1 MRFAS
6 AEAKRI
12 THFSKYTIP
21 KNNAHSH
28 ITFCL
33 KMKLLPQLFVIGAGL
48 ALLSCTQTSA
58 EDRFIDNLLDKMTLE
73 EKLGQLNLL
82 VGGDII
88 SGTTQD
94 QGSDSLFITGK
105 IGGVFNVK
113 GVESVSRIQ
122 HLAVEHGP
130 HGIPLLIGA
139 DVVHGYETVFPIPLA
154 LSCSWDTVAIE
165 KMARISAIEATAD
178 GVNWNYSPMVDICR
192 DPRWG
197 RIAEGS
203 GEDPYLGSVIA
214 KAYIRGYQ
222 GDDMKSDSTMMAC
235 VKHFAL
241 YGAAEGG
248 RDYNTV
254 DMSLQRMFNYYLPP
268 FKAAVEAGCGS
279 LMTSFNLINGMP
291 ATADRWLIEDVLR
304 KQWGFDG
311 ITVSDFNSIS
321 EISTFG
327 LSEREDAAAFVLKAG
342 TDMDMVSGLYFNTL
356 KDAVE
361 RGDVD
366 EALVD
371 KACRR
376 VLEAKMRLGLFD
388 DPYKYCKPERLDRD
402 MYNEAHRT
410 AAREIAAE
418 TFVLLKNSS
427 SLLPLAKKGKIALIG
442 PLADAG
448 NNMCGCW
455 SGYCRPEKH
464 GSLLQAFQDAVGD
477 NAQVIYARGSNI
489 YRDETTQRNAAGQ
502 RQLEHGDDS
511 ALHKEALA
519 VAARADVIVAA
530 MGECADMSGESASR
544 AELTIPDTQRELLRK
559 LVATGKP
566 VVLLLFTGRPLVLD
580 WENDN
585 VPAILNVWFGGSQA
599 AEAITD
605 VVFGDKNPCGKL
617 TATFPRSAGQIPLY
631 YNHLMPS
638 HPDPEDGVFNRYC
651 SNYIDISNEPL
662 YPFGY
667 GLSYTTFE
675 YGTAGI
681 NGNEVSVSVRN
692 TGAVEGTEIVQLY
705 VRDKIARIARPVKE
719 LKSYQRVSLKPGE
732 TKTLTFRIT
741 PDMLGYYDAGLNYV
755 CESGAFEI
763 MVGPDSRSLQSLEYI
778 LNN

>member
-1 MRFAS
+1 
-6 AEAKRI
+6 
-12 THFSKYTIP
+12 
-21 KNNAHSH
+21 
-28 ITFCL
+28 
-33 KMKLLPQLFVIGAGL
+33 MKLISQFFIIGIGLTLF
-48 ALLSCTQTSA
+48 SCTQRTG
-58 EDRFIDNLLDKMTLE
+58 EDRFIDNLMDKMTLD

-82 VGGDII
+82 VGGDIV

-94 QGSDSLFITGK
+94 QGSDSLFIAGK

-113 GVESVSRIQ
+113 GVESVSRLQ
-122 HLAVEHGP
+122 HLAVEQGP

-154 LSCSWDTVAIE
+154 LSCSWDTAAIE
-165 KMARISAIEATAD
+165 NMTRISAIEATAD

-203 GEDPYLGSVIA
+203 GEDPWLGSVIA
-214 KAYIRGYQ
+214 KAYVRGYQ
-222 GDDMKSDSTMMAC
+222 GDNMKSDSTMMAC

-268 FKAAVEAGCGS
+268 YKAAVEAGCGS
-279 LMTSFNLINGMP
+279 LMTSFNLINGMH

-311 ITVSDFNSIS
+311 MTVTDFNSVP

-327 LSEREDAAAFVLKAG
+327 ITEKENAAALALKAG
-342 TDMDMVSGLYFNTL
+342 TDMDMVSGLYLKTL
-356 KDAVE
+356 KDAIQ
-361 RGDVD
+361 RGEVD
-366 EALVD
+366 EAMVD

-388 DPYKYCKPERLDRD
+388 DPYKYCKSERLDHD
-402 MYNEAHRT
+402 MYTDAHRT
-410 AAREIAAE
+410 TAREIAAE
-418 TFVLLKNSS
+418 TFVLLKNDI

-455 SGYCRPEKH
+455 SGYCRAEKH
-464 GSLLQAFQDAVGD
+464 ESLLQAFKNAVGD
-477 NAQVIYARGSNI
+477 NAEIIYARGANI
-489 YRDETTQRNAAGQ
+489 YYDETTQCNAAGM
-502 RQLEHGDDS
+502 RQIERGDDN
-511 ALHKEALA
+511 AMHKEALA
-519 VAARADVIVAA
+519 AAAKADIIVAA
-530 MGECADMSGESASR
+530 MGESADMSGESASR
-544 AELTIPDTQRELLRK
+544 AELTIPDTQRDLLRK
-559 LVATGKP
+559 LAATGKP
-566 VVLLLFTGRPLVLD
+566 IVLLLFTGRPLVLD

-585 VPAILNVWFGGSQA
+585 IPAILNVWFGGSEA
-599 AEAITD
+599 AGAIAD
-605 VVFGDKNPCGKL
+605 VVFGEKNPCGKL
-617 TATFPRSAGQIPLY
+617 TTTFPRSVGQIPLY
-631 YNHLMPS
+631 YNHLMSS
-638 HPDPEDGVFNRYC
+638 HPDPQDGVFNRYC

-675 YGTAGI
+675 YGTAEI
-681 NGNEVSVSVRN
+681 QNNEIRVDIKN
-692 TGAVEGTEIVQLY
+692 TGTVAGTEIVQLY
-705 VRDKIARIARPVKE
+705 IRDKVARIARPVKE
-719 LKSYQRVSLKPGE
+719 LKSYRRVSLNPGE
-732 TKTLTFRIT
+732 TKQIIFTIT
-741 PDMLGYYDAGLNYV
+741 PDMLGYYDAQLDYV
-755 CESGAFEI
+755 CEPGAFEI
-763 MVGPDSRSLQSLEYI
+763 MIGPNSRDLQNLEYSYKE
-778 LNN
+778 

>member
-1 MRFAS
+1 
-6 AEAKRI
+6 
-12 THFSKYTIP
+12 
-21 KNNAHSH
+21 
-28 ITFCL
+28 
-33 KMKLLPQLFVIGAGL
+33 MKLISQFFIIGIGLTLF
-48 ALLSCTQTSA
+48 SCTQRTG
-58 EDRFIDNLLDKMTLE
+58 EDRFIDNLMDKMTLD

-82 VGGDII
+82 VGGDIV

-94 QGSDSLFITGK
+94 QGSDSLFIAGK

-113 GVESVSRIQ
+113 GVESVSRLQ
-122 HLAVEHGP
+122 HLAVEQGP

-154 LSCSWDTVAIE
+154 LSCSWDTAAIE
-165 KMARISAIEATAD
+165 NMARISAIEATAD

-203 GEDPYLGSVIA
+203 GEDPWLGSIMA
-214 KAYIRGYQ
+214 KVYVRGYQ
-222 GDDMKSDSTMMAC
+222 GDNMKSDSTMMAC

-268 FKAAVEAGCGS
+268 YKAAVEAGCGS
-279 LMTSFNLINGMP
+279 LMTSFNLINGMH

-311 ITVSDFNSIS
+311 MTVTDFNSVP

-327 LSEREDAAAFVLKAG
+327 ITEKENAAALALKAG
-342 TDMDMVSGLYFNTL
+342 TDMDMVSGLYLKTL
-356 KDAVE
+356 KDAIQ
-361 RGDVD
+361 RGEVD
-366 EALVD
+366 EAMVD

-388 DPYKYCKPERLDRD
+388 DPYKYCKSERLDHD
-402 MYNEAHRT
+402 MYTDAHRT
-410 AAREIAAE
+410 TAREIAAE
-418 TFVLLKNSS
+418 TFVLLKNDI

-455 SGYCRPEKH
+455 SGYCRAEKH
-464 GSLLQAFQDAVGD
+464 ESLLQAFKNAVGD
-477 NAQVIYARGSNI
+477 NAEIIYARGANI
-489 YRDETTQRNAAGQ
+489 YYDETTQRNAAGM
-502 RQLEHGDDS
+502 RQLERGDDS
-511 ALHKEALA
+511 AMHKEALA
-519 VAARADVIVAA
+519 AAAKADIIVAA
-530 MGECADMSGESASR
+530 MGESADMSGESASR
-544 AELTIPDTQRELLRK
+544 AELTIPDTQRDLLRK
-559 LVATGKP
+559 LAATGKP
-566 VVLLLFTGRPLVLD
+566 IVLLLFTGRPLVLD

-585 VPAILNVWFGGSQA
+585 IPAILNVWFGGSEA
-599 AEAITD
+599 AGAIAD
-605 VVFGDKNPCGKL
+605 VVFGEKNPCGKL
-617 TATFPRSAGQIPLY
+617 TTTFPRSVGQIPLY
-631 YNHLMPS
+631 YNHLMSS
-638 HPDPEDGVFNRYC
+638 HPDPQDGVFNRYC

-675 YGTAGI
+675 YGTAEI
-681 NGNEVSVSVRN
+681 QNNEIRVDIKN
-692 TGAVEGTEIVQLY
+692 TGTVAGTEIVQLY
-705 VRDKIARIARPVKE
+705 IRDKVARIARPVKE
-719 LKSYQRVSLKPGE
+719 LKSYRRVSLNPGE
-732 TKTLTFRIT
+732 TKQIIFTIT
-741 PDMLGYYDAGLNYV
+741 PDMLGYYDAQLDYV
-755 CESGAFEI
+755 CEPGAFEI
-763 MVGPDSRSLQSLEYI
+763 MIGPNSRDLQNLEYSYKE
-778 LNN
+778 